1 MADDPDQPSG
11 GVRLDILDP
20 KLSTIE
26 RRGGSGRHTA
36 SAAGRLAHSSDRLW
50 GYLARRQATRVGAHK
65 NGLIAQ
71 EPPNLE
77 VLDPSVAREY
87 ELLPPDQIKKLEN
100 PEVLLRPLGQKPQD
114 PEVYGQLQDCTPQFF
129 LRNVRRVTN
138 NTDMFGSPFKIEI
151 WRDPQDYRVEVGQ
164 GQGLTW
170 SAPDIQ
176 RRLLWEEVQD
186 TTAHRKGII
195 NQMDWAEHRGRWKEG
210 ITRMSF
216 FEQFGFLFETERTEG
231 RFTSD
236 DQQVQASR
244 ARMEEEQR
252 RKGAEEIARRD
263 AEQTGAETKL
273 QTQNA
278 KEALPDKYKD
288 LPEHILRMI
297 GLID

>member
-1 MADDPDQPSG
+1 MSDDPTLPSG

-20 KLSTIE
+20 NLSVIE

-36 SAAGRLAHSSDRLW
+36 SAAGRLASSSDRLW

-71 EPPNLE
+71 DEPDLE
-77 VLDPSVAREY
+77 VLDPDVAREY
-87 ELLPPDQIKKLEN
+87 ELIDPEKVQKLEN
-100 PEVLLRPLGQKPQD
+100 PEVLLRPIKPRPLDQ
-114 PEVYGQLQDCTPQFF
+114 EVYGRLQDCTPQFF

-138 NTDMFGSPFKIEI
+138 ETDMFGSPFKIEV
-151 WRDPQDYRVEVGQ
+151 WRNSADYRVEVGR
-164 GQGLTW
+164 GQGMTW
-170 SAPDIQ
+170 TPPDIKQ
-176 RRLLWEEVQD
+176 RLLWEDVQE
-186 TTAHRKGII
+186 TTAQRKNVI
-195 NQMDWAEHRGRWKEG
+195 NDIDWAEYRGRWKEG

-244 ARMEEEQR
+244 ARLEEEER

-263 AEQTGAETKL
+263 AEQTGAETQL
-273 QTQNA
+273 ASQAA
-278 KEALPDKYKD
+278 KDALPDKYKD
-288 LPEHILRMI
+288 LPDHILRMI
-297 GLID
+297 GMID